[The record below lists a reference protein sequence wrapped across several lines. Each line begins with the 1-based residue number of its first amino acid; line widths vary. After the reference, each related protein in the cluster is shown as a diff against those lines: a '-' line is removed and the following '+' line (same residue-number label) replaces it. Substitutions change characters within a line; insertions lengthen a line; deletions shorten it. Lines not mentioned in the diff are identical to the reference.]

1 MFRTDM
7 KVGWDCGVNERRR
20 HGSSEHSLDFEEKT
34 TQRGAWGEK
43 IEVQGLSLFLL
54 FVSGQRDKVISQQ
67 ERRLVI

>member
-1 MFRTDM
+1 MFRTDL

-20 HGSSEHSLDFEEKT
+20 YGSSEHSLDLEEKT
-34 TQRGAWGEK
+34 TQRGAGGKK

-54 FVSGQRDKVISQQ
+54 FVSWQRDKIRSQQ